1 VADQSSKTIPP
12 YVTWGV
18 FKGTMDTLAETTLP
32 SGPLDRRVLHTL
44 SGADHGALMSAL
56 RFLGLADSENRATDK
71 YSELI
76 EWLKAPAG
84 PEQFK
89 EKFMALLDEK
99 YKPILERV
107 DLERGTISE
116 LEKAFREE
124 MEVSPGQMM
133 TKTIRFFVKAYTENG
148 FNIMSPHIT
157 RPKPK
162 ARNTAKKTSS
172 GDKTPKRSTRVQ
184 HQDRDDLETT
194 PRGFSRLPIPGMAD
208 AFIQYPND
216 LTEVQCGLLDAAT
229 VLLRAYVKSQKG
241 GGRKETA
248 P

>member
-1 VADQSSKTIPP
+1 MADQSSKTIPP
-12 YVTWGV
+12 YVTWGI
-18 FKGTMDTLAETTLP
+18 FKGTMDTLAETTVP

-44 SGADHGALMSAL
+44 SGGDHGALMSAL

-84 PEQFK
+84 PEQFQ

-99 YKPILERV
+99 YKPILARV

-124 MEVSPGQMM
+124 LEVSPGQMM

-148 FNIMSPHIT
+148 FNLMSPHIT

-162 ARNTAKKTSS
+162 ARNAAKKPTN
-172 GDKTPKRSTRVQ
+172 GEKPPKRGPRMQ
-184 HQDRDDLETT
+184 RQDIEKPEMT

-216 LTEVQCGLLDAAT
+216 LTEPQCGLLDAA
-229 VLLRAYVKSQKG
+229 VILLRAYVKSQKG
-241 GGRKETA
+241 GGKKEA
-248 P
+248 ES